1 MKVCGEYSADGTRAV
16 PVYQKRPSGVELW
29 ATNCMMPARVLY
41 SRACS
46 WLVFHSDLNNC
57 LNGQRCKTPQGRM

>member
-41 SRACS
+41 SKRVPGWFSTA
-46 WLVFHSDLNNC
+46 
-57 LNGQRCKTPQGRM
+57 T